1 MRSLLAGQ
9 RLNGPGQGHCSSS
22 YSSTRIRARA
32 ACAAG
37 VRGRT
42 THERST
48 GPSTEVCD
56 LVLSSGFL
64 AFAGHA
70 GFLQAVEEM
79 GVPVGGVMGTSAGA
93 LVGSLYCAG
102 YSPLEVA
109 KHLSDQT
116 PASLLRPSAAPWRG
130 GALSL
135 DGVISRLRDLLPPRF
150 EDLQREFAVG
160 VVTAEGEHLLIDS
173 GPLPE
178 AVAASAAIPI
188 IFQAVDVPGHV
199 SRHGPFKDGGVVDRV
214 GLKAWRDRRRAQISK
229 QLAAGDGNAPLRP
242 PTCLVHVID
251 RSSPFSGF
259 DDMTATGESHILVVK
274 SPRSGANFFDLGSF
288 GDTMAA
294 AHERARHSLL
304 ASSAAAAVG
313 PSSRTSSRPAAG
325 AASSAAAA
333 SIGNG
338 HGHGNGNG
346 HGAVNGATAPVTS
359 TAPTESAVRATT
371 L

>member
-1 MRSLLAGQ
+1 M
-9 RLNGPGQGHCSSS
+9 
-22 YSSTRIRARA
+22 
-32 ACAAG
+32 
-37 VRGRT
+37 
-42 THERST
+42 
-48 GPSTEVCD
+48 
-56 LVLSSGFL
+56 
-64 AFAGHA
+64 
-70 GFLQAVEEM
+70 
-79 GVPVGGVMGTSAGA
+79 PVGGVMGTSAGA

-116 PASLLRPSAAPWRG
+116 PASLLRPSVAPWRG

-229 QLAAGDGNAPLRP
+229 QLAAGDANAPLRP

-288 GDTMAA
+288 GDAMAA

-313 PSSRTSSRPAAG
+313 PSSRTSSRPVPG
-325 AASSAAAA
+325 AAS
-333 SIGNG
+333 NV
-338 HGHGNGNG
+338 NGNG
-346 HGAVNGATAPVTS
+346 SSNGSGAVNGATASATS
-359 TAPTESAVRATT
+359 TSSTESAVRATT

>member
-1 MRSLLAGQ
+1 
-9 RLNGPGQGHCSSS
+9 
-22 YSSTRIRARA
+22 
-32 ACAAG
+32 
-37 VRGRT
+37 
-42 THERST
+42 
-48 GPSTEVCD
+48 
-56 LVLSSGFL
+56 
-64 AFAGHA
+64 
-70 GFLQAVEEM
+70 M

-135 DGVISRLRDLLPPRF
+135 DGVISRLRELLPPRF

-160 VVTAEGEHLLIDS
+160 VVTADGEHLLIDS

-229 QLAAGDGNAPLRP
+229 QLAAGDGTAPLRP

-288 GDTMAA
+288 GDAMAA

-313 PSSRTSSRPAAG
+313 PSSRRPAAG
-325 AASSAAAA
+325 TS
-333 SIGNG
+333 
-338 HGHGNGNG
+338 NGNG
-346 HGAVNGATAPVTS
+346 HGNGAASSGNGVSGMNGSGAVNGAAPSS
-359 TAPTESAVRATT
+359 TAASPGSESAVRATT